1 MGAYQIPLESVF
13 KRDRAVVISGLVG
26 ISVAGWAYMVF
37 GMGATCPHTSMH
49 GMHSWEAADFILTF
63 IMWTIMMVAMM
74 VPSVAPTVL
83 MFATI
88 CRKRHEVQEAA
99 VPAGLF
105 LLGYLVAWT
114 WYSALA
120 TLGQWALWIAA
131 FSPSIDFD
139 PSLFGGGLLLATG
152 IFQFTPLKYA
162 CLARCRSP
170 LGFFLKE
177 WREGSWG
184 AFMMGL
190 RSGNFCVICC
200 WALMSLMFIA
210 GAMSLFWMDIITA
223 FVLVEKVAPGE
234 KWVSYISG
242 LFLIVWG
249 IWMSV
254 FGY

>member
-1 MGAYQIPLESVF
+1 
-13 KRDRAVVISGLVG
+13 
-26 ISVAGWAYMVF
+26 
-37 GMGATCPHTSMH
+37 MH
-49 GMHSWEAADFILTF
+49 GMHSWGVADFIFTF
-63 IMWTIMMVAMM
+63 IMWAIMMVAMM

-88 CRKRHEVQEAA
+88 CRKRHETQEAA

-105 LLGYLVAWT
+105 LLGYLAAWT

-131 FSPSIDFD
+131 FSSSIDIH

-210 GAMSLFWMDIITA
+210 GAMSLFWMAIITA
-223 FVLVEKVAPGE
+223 FVLVEKVAPGG
-234 KWVSYISG
+234 KWVSYVSG
-242 LFLIVWG
+242 FLFVVWG
-249 IWMSV
+249 AWMLV
-254 FGY
+254 FGQ